1 MDFSLKTLL
10 IGNNLKVTL
19 LRASVIALLVWLIC
33 SYLYLPFRAAGK
45 SMEPTCKDGQW
56 LFISAR
62 AYANN
67 KPQRGDIIA
76 IRMTGHKISL
86 LKRIIGLP
94 GERIAIKSGQLT
106 INDKIYEEAYMP
118 DKGTWNLNEQVLAS
132 DEYFVI
138 GDNRLMPIKTH
149 KFGKVKSHKIIGKW
163 K

>member
-1 MDFSLKTLL
+1 MAFSLKNIF
-10 IGNNLKVTL
+10 IGKNPKVTL
-19 LRASVIALLVWLIC
+19 IRASIIAIIVWLVC

-45 SMEPTCKDGQW
+45 SMEPTCQDGQW

-62 AYANN
+62 AY
-67 KPQRGDIIA
+67 KSDRPQRGDIIA

-86 LKRIIGLP
+86 LKRIVGLP
-94 GERIAIKSGQLT
+94 GERISIKAGLLY
-106 INDKIYEEAYMP
+106 INHKPYQESYMS
-118 DKGTWNLNEQVLAS
+118 DKGTWDLNEQSLAS

-149 KFGKVKSHKIIGKW
+149 KFGKVKIHKIIGKW